1 MTVVEERV
9 ASHYSSRTGSHYERI
24 TAALVELGVDLDAAT
39 PADLKPVD
47 EFHTG
52 GVEATDAL
60 LDQLNVAAGT
70 RVLDIGSGLGGT
82 ARHVAGRYGCAVT
95 GVDLTPEFVE
105 TARSLSR
112 LVGLEDGTRF
122 EVGSALALPV
132 PDDGFDVALLLHVG
146 MNIADKPALFREV
159 RRVLQPG
166 GTFAVFD
173 VMLGA
178 ETGDLSFPVPW
189 SEVAETSFVA
199 APQDYRDAASAAG
212 FEAVGERDR
221 SAFASDFFARVRA
234 KIAELGEPPP
244 LGIHLL
250 MGDTAKDKIE
260 NYVAMLEAGRIAPT
274 EMIFRAAA

>member
-1 MTVVEERV
+1 METEARV
-9 ASHYSSRTGSHYERI
+9 ASHYTSQSGSHYDRI
-24 TAALVELGVDLDAAT
+24 ATALKESGVDLDAAM

-60 LDQLNVAAGT
+60 LDQLDLTSET

-82 ARHVAGRYGCAVT
+82 ARHVAVRHGCTVT

-105 TARSLSR
+105 TARALSR
-112 LVGLEDGTRF
+112 LVGLQIGMRF

-132 PDDGFDVALLLHVG
+132 VDDAFDVALLLHVG
-146 MNIADKPALFREV
+146 MNIEDKAALFREAC
-159 RRVLQPG
+159 RVLRPG

-178 ETGDLSFPVPW
+178 EPGELTFPVPW
-189 SEVAETSFVA
+189 SGVAETSFVA
-199 APQDYRDAASAAG
+199 APDAYRAAAAEAG

-221 SAFASDFFARVRA
+221 SAFAADFFARVRA
-234 KIAELGEPPP
+234 RIAEQGGPPP

-250 MGDTAKDKIE
+250 MGDTAKDKID

-274 EMIFRAAA
+274 EMIFRATA